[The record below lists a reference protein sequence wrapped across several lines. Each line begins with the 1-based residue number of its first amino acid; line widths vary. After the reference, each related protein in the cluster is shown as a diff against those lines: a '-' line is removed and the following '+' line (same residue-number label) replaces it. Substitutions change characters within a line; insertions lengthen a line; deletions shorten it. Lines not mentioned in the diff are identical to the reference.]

1 MGTGLRRSGPARP
14 TRDASYSVSVRQVAA
29 LLPRFF
35 QTAPR
40 GHRPCASL
48 ALHPH
53 QILGRGLSPPS
64 CQTCSAH
71 TSLWKPNNGFHRDLE
86 ISHRTRDSHIPT
98 SHPHPSDG
106 REKGH
111 RDGESDLVL
120 TSIGRR
126 IVAASATLRTGKN
139 TCRQT
144 AKVVDVD
151 QCSVALGQLTSY
163 QSVSSLLPASCP
175 TRITHSSQ
183 SPVYGS
189 IAVSGGLPLQHY
201 RSDSLLPLGL
211 AEASPNH
218 PEHILPKVV
227 PLHRVRLEQEEPP
240 PQGEMRPPHPLHT
253 SSKRTTIKCSR
264 RGNGTTRAPPGTG
277 PWFNSHLASARR

>member
-1 MGTGLRRSGPARP
+1 MQISRGKLDRLHRTPAESTALALMGTGLRRSGPARP

-151 QCSVALGQLTSY
+151 HGA
-163 QSVSSLLPASCP
+163 
-175 TRITHSSQ
+175 
-183 SPVYGS
+183 
-189 IAVSGGLPLQHY
+189 
-201 RSDSLLPLGL
+201 D
-211 AEASPNH
+211 
-218 PEHILPKVV
+218 
-227 PLHRVRLEQEEPP
+227 
-240 PQGEMRPPHPLHT
+240 
-253 SSKRTTIKCSR
+253 RT
-264 RGNGTTRAPPGTG
+264 G
-277 PWFNSHLASARR
+277 ARRRSLRDRGKRRRDPPSLPCAS